1 MQFQQC
7 AIVILD
13 HVELHS
19 SYTAEPCAW
28 LYFKGEKK
36 ASGQV
41 HFEQQY
47 CLDRSKAEFVSDIL
61 WPFYPSICN
70 SSSIH
75 SACPALLFTPGVP
88 PPCKVSLVVP
98 WDGGELKYEPPSP
111 ASSSAQQ
118 DARAGLLPAAECVSV
133 GLWMPAV
140 LEQPR
145 LPQGRAHQCHS
156 ASDTSEKYCFIFCTV
171 DCHSW
176 SRYF

>member
-1 MQFQQC
+1 MRFQQC

-36 ASGQV
+36 ASGRV

-70 SSSIH
+70 SSSIQATLCLSH
-75 SACPALLFTPGVP
+75 SPVHTWSATTMQGFPSHAMGWRRAEIRATIPSILLCPAGCQSRAVTCGRV
-88 PPCKVSLVVP
+88 CVCWSL
-98 WDGGELKYEPPSP
+98 DASCARA
-111 ASSSAQQ
+111 ASSAT
-118 DARAGLLPAAECVSV
+118 GKGTSV
-133 GLWMPAV
+133 PL
-140 LEQPR
+140 
-145 LPQGRAHQCHS
+145 
-156 ASDTSEKYCFIFCTV
+156 CF
-171 DCHSW
+171 
-176 SRYF
+176 